1 MLKVDM
7 SKKRIE
13 DERRKCLIYLA
24 DNLELLKDVAG
35 LKRNLNLTYA
45 VRDGILGH
53 SGNPKVSGQKP
64 RDEFVD
70 LSKFN
75 EPNKYAPYTWE
86 ACVVKIADN
95 ISYLGRDLEDA
106 KEMKIITERDINNI
120 DKSIENIRLNNSS
133 IIGYLT
139 GDLCKN
145 STLEEGLKFSDE
157 AYETMEKIKKFNYDK
172 IYKNDKIQP
181 TVRYFTVVMNE
192 IFYTLKQYYPVLS
205 QEFATWLE
213 TYSNCDERDEEKY
226 FNKIIYDLNDVK
238 EYSRAIIDYMSG
250 MTDQY
255 IVRTYN
261 EIISF

>member
-1 MLKVDM
+1 
-7 SKKRIE
+7 
-13 DERRKCLIYLA
+13 
-24 DNLELLKDVAG
+24 
-35 LKRNLNLTYA
+35 
-45 VRDGILGH
+45 
-53 SGNPKVSGQKP
+53 
-64 RDEFVD
+64 
-70 LSKFN
+70 
-75 EPNKYAPYTWE
+75 
-86 ACVVKIADN
+86 
-95 ISYLGRDLEDA
+95 
-106 KEMKIITERDINNI
+106 
-120 DKSIENIRLNNSS
+120 
-133 IIGYLT
+133 
-139 GDLCKN
+139 
-145 STLEEGLKFSDE
+145 
-157 AYETMEKIKKFNYDK
+157 MEKIKKFNYDK

-192 IFYTLKQYYPVLS
+192 IFYTLKQEYNGTATIKNIKKLKRYYPVLS